1 MGTQFFFPSVLLGL
15 KGEKRED
22 LEPLD
27 KGRLSLGD
35 EGDAFRAKRGKNSKL
50 STSALPLS

>member
-35 EGDAFRAKRGKNSKL
+35 EGDALRAKRGKN
-50 STSALPLS
+50 AGF